1 MEEIQQCSVF
11 AELDL
16 WILLWKLV
24 EVLQRDDKL
33 FPAQVQFDHLPFEA
47 TRVNRLLPEKNIILI
62 LSTSNQTIFSK
73 NIASHRIEVT

>member
-24 EVLQRDDKL
+24 EVLERDYEL
-33 FPAQVQFDHLPFEA
+33 FPAQVQFDHLVSEA
-47 TRVNRLLPEKNIILI
+47 TRVKVPLP
-62 LSTSNQTIFSK
+62 
-73 NIASHRIEVT
+73 ARM